1 MRRDDWLLRLDA
13 LLGRLDSR
21 PFVWGYNDCCTL
33 AADAVEAVTGHNPLP
48 HLRGSYETRH
58 GALRWLAREGFT
70 GLPDALERFAGRPR
84 EHALMAQRG
93 DVVLLGEFAVG
104 VVDGAGRI
112 AHFSP
117 DHAGLMRA
125 QIGEAKRA
133 WGA

>member
-13 LLGRLDSR
+13 LLGRLAGH

-33 AADAVEAVTGHNPLP
+33 AADAVEAVTGRNPLP
-48 HLRGSYETRH
+48 YLRGSYETRQ

-70 GLPDALERFAGRPR
+70 SLPDALDRFAGERRPYPQ
-84 EHALMAQRG
+84 MAQRG
-93 DVVLLGEFAVG
+93 DVVLLGELAVG
-104 VVDGAGRI
+104 VVDGAGCI

-117 DHAGLMRA
+117 DHVGLMRA
-125 QIGEAKRA
+125 PLSEARAA